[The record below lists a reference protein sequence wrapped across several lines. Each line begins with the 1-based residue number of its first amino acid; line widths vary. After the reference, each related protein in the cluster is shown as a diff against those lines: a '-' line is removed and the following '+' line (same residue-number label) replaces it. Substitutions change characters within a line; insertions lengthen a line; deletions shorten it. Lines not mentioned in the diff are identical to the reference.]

1 MILDEELLIKYIK
14 SWIYKASWGRGVEV
28 FQEPGWL
35 DTELL
40 QGEKQIRVK
49 KKKKRQRKRKKE
61 QKKNHQ
67 KIYQEIREKE
77 THQLRISD
85 SGIHIS
91 GDDTRRET

>member
-1 MILDEELLIKYIK
+1 MILDEELLIKYIR

-35 DTELL
+35 NTELL
-40 QGEKQIRVK
+40 QGKKQIRVFFLK
-49 KKKKRQRKRKKE
+49 KKDKEKKN
-61 QKKNHQ
+61 KKNHQ
-67 KIYQEIREKE
+67 KIYQEIKEKE

-85 SGIHIS
+85 SGIEIG

>member
-1 MILDEELLIKYIK
+1 MILDKELLIKYIK
-14 SWIYKASWGRGVEV
+14 SWIYKASWGRGEEV

-40 QGEKQIRVK
+40 QGEKQIRVGVFK
-49 KKKKRQRKRKKE
+49 KKKKKTKKE
-61 QKKNHQ
+61 KKTS
-67 KIYQEIREKE
+67 KIFYQEIREKE

-85 SGIHIS
+85 SGIDIG

>member
-40 QGEKQIRVK
+40 QGEKQIRVLK
-49 KKKKRQRKRKKE
+49 KNKKDKEKKN
-61 QKKNHQ
+61 KKNHQ

-85 SGIHIS
+85 SGIDIG